1 MANDGDG
8 NGHSPHK
15 CACCDED
22 IGEDDNVLTC
32 ELCSFRF
39 IKTTCVGM
47 SAKIACGSIQ
57 WKCPECSKINTAN
70 LLQQIMSKLSKID
83 EIGKDV
89 EILKSQ
95 NRNERRGYTHVAS
108 LNRMDSKGNGASL
121 NRLDSKE
128 NSAYLHESVA
138 THDDNA
144 ELPESQ
150 NCTQVVSKQLYE
162 SYADRTK
169 GKTVVAM
176 AGSHGSLNPFFRRN
190 QRRDSIS
197 SQVSG
202 SREKRRRVS
211 PVKVPVVTGTATAST
226 VKGVKSAEREVRRH
240 YFLSRVTTDVDI
252 DVLKEY
258 CKEKNLTVLGCREL
272 PSKRKDMK
280 SFHIVV
286 PAAECLIAEDSDTW
300 PEDIILRRYFLNEEA
315 RTWLKSMN

>member
-1 MANDGDG
+1 
-8 NGHSPHK
+8 
-15 CACCDED
+15 
-22 IGEDDNVLTC
+22 
-32 ELCSFRF
+32 
-39 IKTTCVGM
+39 
-47 SAKIACGSIQ
+47 
-57 WKCPECSKINTAN
+57 
-70 LLQQIMSKLSKID
+70 
-83 EIGKDV
+83 
-89 EILKSQ
+89 
-95 NRNERRGYTHVAS
+95 
-108 LNRMDSKGNGASL
+108 MDSKGNGASL

-169 GKTVVAM
+169 A
-176 AGSHGSLNPFFRRN
+176 SLNPFFRRN

-286 PAAECLIAEDSDTW
+286 PLRPFWMSTFLLSPITYYNLSGVLI
-300 PEDIILRRYFLNEEA
+300 
-315 RTWLKSMN
+315 

>member
-57 WKCPECSKINTAN
+57 WKCPECSKISTAN

-121 NRLDSKE
+121 NRLDSKG

-144 ELPESQ
+144 ELTESQ

-169 GKTVVAM
+169 A
-176 AGSHGSLNPFFRRN
+176 SLNPFFRRN